1 MLAQKGLVPKMILF
15 CFVFFVLELYNFLCW
30 RIGIL
35 VEWAAKDSSNSRGE
49 FQFPP
54 SFSMNYQSCL
64 RIMAAGTYRVPQY
77 IFTVFLWCAMMR
89 YRQNRESQLLGCS
102 HTSIS
107 EDRGKA
113 KA

>member
-1 MLAQKGLVPKMILF
+1 MGSGEPSIFLRPKLKNTSHCGDLTSIP
-15 CFVFFVLELYNFLCW
+15 C
-30 RIGIL
+30 IL

-102 HTSIS
+102 HTSTS

-113 KA
+113 KM